1 MVELVVSAI
10 VIIVIMIIGY
20 KYLLYKVRQEETRSK
35 EAINSIF
42 DEANKKM
49 NFKKVSFISAV
60 IGFFTSFFTG
70 NNHND
75 NEQDNS

>member
-1 MVELVVSAI
+1 
-10 VIIVIMIIGY
+10 MIIGY